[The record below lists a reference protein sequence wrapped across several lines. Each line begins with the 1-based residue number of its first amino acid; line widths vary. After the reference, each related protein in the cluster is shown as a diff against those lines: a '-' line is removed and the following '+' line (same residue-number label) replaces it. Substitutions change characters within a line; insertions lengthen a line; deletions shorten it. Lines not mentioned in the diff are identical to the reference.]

1 MSVFVAKY
9 GAPFP
14 PQTTWAP
21 PPPLPPDD
29 STVLLHPGDKI
40 YVAARFERQAEARS
54 LAIELVRAGYTVTSW
69 WLHAPSLAIGNPVVS
84 ERQAKDDLNDLDGA
98 DVYLLLSDDV
108 LGRGGKDFE
117 GGYAFARG
125 KRCIVVGPPAHIF
138 HFLPGVRR
146 IPTLEEF
153 RFLYLNGEKI
163 DSMED
168 L

>member
-1 MSVFVAKY
+1 MSVFAKY

-14 PQTTWAP
+14 PP
-21 PPPLPPDD
+21 LPLPPDD
-29 STVLLHPGDKI
+29 STVLLHPGDNI
-40 YVAARFERQAEARS
+40 YVAARFERQAEA
-54 LAIELVRAGYTVTSW
+54 LALRAELERAGYVVTSR
-69 WLHAPSLAIGNPVVS
+69 WLAAEGLAYGNVALS
-84 ERQAKDDLNDLDGA
+84 KRWAQTDLVDLDAA
-98 DVYLLLSDDV
+98 DVYLLLSDTV

-125 KRCIVVGPPAHIF
+125 KRLVVVGPPAHIF